1 MRCFYEVMCNN
12 LLFLAISSK
21 LNSRSLNLTEKCTL
35 AKNVFLSSMVKST
48 QKECIVLE
56 WILKTIIEKFTAAEM
71 EQSKLEPLW
80 NVLTALAE
88 TTAFEQ
94 YFISISQDMLWDFLS
109 AIVDNLHVTTTEVN
123 SSVVFMKKIF
133 QVSKYQVTTW
143 QIQ

>member
-1 MRCFYEVMCNN
+1 MRSFYEVMSNN

-133 QVSKYQVTTW
+133 QVSKYPK
-143 QIQ
+143 

>member
-1 MRCFYEVMCNN
+1 MRSFYEVMSNN

-133 QVSKYQVTTW
+133 QVSKYQVTAW

>member
-1 MRCFYEVMCNN
+1 MRSFYEVMSNN